1 MKCGK
6 CGSEVKERMKF
17 CGKCG
22 NAMYPYYQKFC
33 KECGSELKF
42 GAKYCA
48 KCGSQSDNM
57 SSNPQEV
64 NNQSA
69 FAKQNIDTNSQSD
82 TQTNASQ
89 ILGTQTIKPGMSK
102 NALIAIIVSAAA
114 LVTFM
119 VFGVIVAAAVSNKTP
134 NENANGQVG
143 RTATGPKIAVLD
155 VTNMGFSEAVD
166 TLSNAGFTNVV
177 SDVDS
182 PAENERWVVVG
193 QSVAAGKEISAGDK
207 IVLSC
212 VKKCYLFLDISSDY
226 NLAFNKYTI
235 TISLDGTTLG
245 SVVNGGEFTYLADVD
260 CGEHK
265 IEFVKS
271 DSSSP
276 KQSKTIVL
284 DEDTT
289 YSCKLAHSGFSID
302 INNEHIENNLNS
314 AFPEVIDVTDMP
326 CSDAKKKLKDAG
338 FINVTTNPSDIS
350 VESSWIVTSQSV
362 EPGTCIDK
370 NDSIQLECISS
381 DDYFADYIGK
391 NANECEKMAEGTWYT
406 VVYKKDAFTTY
417 DLSLLSEKGKED
429 YIVSS
434 LSFSGYSKELQLY
447 LTYIGPTPVPTATPT
462 PRPTS
467 TPVPRSTYD
476 ESSEKEYESL
486 SEFAEALD
494 AQLNASFSE
503 TDVEYYIDVDDEE
516 ETIIV
521 YFIQPGACAV
531 SVGATEGD
539 DECIS
544 EWEDLADAFQ
554 DYSSTLY
561 SQVMLLV
568 DVDSPMVGVVLLND
582 LNTDNVLLAYSNGIK
597 AYDVTDD

>member
-1 MKCGK
+1 MKCGN

-33 KECGSELKF
+33 KECGSELKL
-42 GAKYCA
+42 GAKFCA
-48 KCGSQSDNM
+48 KCGAQSDNM
-57 SSNPQEV
+57 SSDSQET
-64 NNQSA
+64 NNKSVY
-69 FAKQNIDTNSQSD
+69 AKPNIDTNSQSV
-82 TQTNASQ
+82 TQTNASP
-89 ILGTQTIKPGMSK
+89 ISGTPTTKPGLSK
-102 NALIAIIVSAAA
+102 NALIAIIISAAA

-119 VFGVIVAAAVSNKTP
+119 VFGAVIAAAITNKTP
-134 NENANGQVG
+134 NENANGQFG
-143 RTATGPKIAVLD
+143 RAATGPKIAVLD
-155 VTNMGFSEAVD
+155 VTNMGYSEAVD
-166 TLSNAGFTNVV
+166 TLSNAGFTNIV
-177 SDVDS
+177 SDIDS
-182 PAENERWVVVG
+182 SAENERWVVVG

-212 VKKCYLFLDISSDY
+212 VKKCYLYLDISSDY

-245 SVVNGGEFTYLADVD
+245 SVVNGGEFTYLADID

-338 FINVTTNPSDIS
+338 FINVTTDPSDIS

-370 NDSIQLECISS
+370 NDTIQLECISS

-391 NANECEKMAEGTWYT
+391 NANECEKMSEGTWYT

-447 LTYIGPTPVPTATPT
+447 LTYVGPTPVPTATPT

-467 TPVPRSTYD
+467 TPAPRPTYD
-476 ESSEKEYESL
+476 ETTEKAYGSL
-486 SEFAEALD
+486 SEYADVIEIALYE
-494 AQLNASFSE
+494 SFGE
-503 TDVEYYIDVDDEE
+503 TDTEYYIEVDDEE

-521 YFIQPGACAV
+521 YFTQPGSCYVAV
-531 SVGATEGD
+531 TASEGD
-539 DECIS
+539 EECI
-544 EWEDLADAFQ
+544 EAWEDMDRSFQ
-554 DYSSTLY
+554 SFSSSLY
-561 SQVMLLV
+561 DSVISNV

-582 LNTDNVLLAYSNGIK
+582 LNTDNVLLAYANGIK
-597 AYDVTDD
+597 AYDITDE

>member
-1 MKCGK
+1 
-6 CGSEVKERMKF
+6 
-17 CGKCG
+17 
-22 NAMYPYYQKFC
+22 
-33 KECGSELKF
+33 
-42 GAKYCA
+42 
-48 KCGSQSDNM
+48 
-57 SSNPQEV
+57 
-64 NNQSA
+64 
-69 FAKQNIDTNSQSD
+69 
-82 TQTNASQ
+82 
-89 ILGTQTIKPGMSK
+89 
-102 NALIAIIVSAAA
+102 
-114 LVTFM
+114 
-119 VFGVIVAAAVSNKTP
+119 
-134 NENANGQVG
+134 
-143 RTATGPKIAVLD
+143 
-155 VTNMGFSEAVD
+155 
-166 TLSNAGFTNVV
+166 
-177 SDVDS
+177 
-182 PAENERWVVVG
+182 
-193 QSVAAGKEISAGDK
+193 
-207 IVLSC
+207 
-212 VKKCYLFLDISSDY
+212 
-226 NLAFNKYTI
+226 
-235 TISLDGTTLG
+235 
-245 SVVNGGEFTYLADVD
+245 
-260 CGEHK
+260 
-265 IEFVKS
+265 
-271 DSSSP
+271 
-276 KQSKTIVL
+276 
-284 DEDTT
+284 
-289 YSCKLAHSGFSID
+289 
-302 INNEHIENNLNS
+302 
-314 AFPEVIDVTDMP
+314 
-326 CSDAKKKLKDAG
+326 
-338 FINVTTNPSDIS
+338 
-350 VESSWIVTSQSV
+350 
-362 EPGTCIDK
+362 
-370 NDSIQLECISS
+370 
-381 DDYFADYIGK
+381 
-391 NANECEKMAEGTWYT
+391 MAEGTWYT

-544 EWEDLADAFQ
+544 EWESLADAFQ

-582 LNTDNVLLAYSNGIK
+582 PNTDNVLLAYSNGIK